1 MTELNRMGLVEAA
14 QAIRDGRIS
23 AVELARACVDAVH
36 RLDPRVEAF
45 AWFDGEHVLERAS
58 VADRERAAGHG
69 IGPLHGVPIGVKD
82 IFDTHGIP
90 TECGSPAFRG
100 RIPAGNAFAVD
111 RLLEA
116 GGLLFGKTVTTEF
129 AWSTPGKT
137 HHPLDPGHTPG
148 GSSSGSAAG
157 VAAGFMPA
165 AIGTQ
170 TVGSIVRPAAFCGV
184 VGYKPTYGLI
194 GRSGV
199 HPFSASLDHVGTF
212 ARSVVDA
219 AYLAACLAGHDP
231 DDPASLRSGAL
242 AHGGR
247 NLAPPTTPPRLA
259 ALRGPHFDQAEP
271 AARDA
276 FENAIRRIAQAG
288 ARVEDVALPAAF
300 ADAPGLVQ
308 VVMRCEAAQ
317 VFAPIHAARPA
328 DVGEAIRAVIDDGR
342 KFTAWDYLSALRRRD
357 AMRVEFDALLQHYD
371 AALTLPA
378 LGEAPATLQ
387 STGNPIFCAPWSL
400 LGVPALNLPCGHG
413 PGGLPLG
420 LQMVGRHLYDLVV
433 LRAAAW
439 VEAALEVPRR
449 WPVDL

>member
-1 MTELNRMGLVEAA
+1 MNELNKMGLVEAV

-23 AVELARACVDAVH
+23 AAELTGACVDAVG

-45 AWFDGEHVLERAS
+45 AWFDAAHALERARF
-58 VADRERAAGHG
+58 ADAERAAGHAT
-69 IGPLHGVPIGVKD
+69 GPLHGVPIGVKD
-82 IFDTHGIP
+82 IFDTSGIP
-90 TECGSPAFRG
+90 TECGSAAFRG
-100 RIPAGNAFAVD
+100 RIPATNAFAVD
-111 RLLEA
+111 RLLDA
-116 GGLLFGKTVTTEF
+116 GGIVFGKTVTTEF

-137 HHPLDPGHTPG
+137 HHPLDHGHTPG

-212 ARSVVDA
+212 ARSVADA

-231 DDPASLRSGAL
+231 GDPGSLRSGAL

-247 NLAPPTTPPRLA
+247 NLATSIAAPRLA
-259 ALRGPHFDQAEP
+259 VIRGPHFDQADAP
-271 AARDA
+271 ARAA
-276 FENAIRRIAQAG
+276 FENAVRRLADAG
-288 ARVEDVALPAAF
+288 ATVEDVDLPGTF
-300 ADAPGLVQ
+300 ADTPDLVQ

-317 VFAPIHAARPA
+317 VFAPIRAARPDA
-328 DVGEAIRAVIDDGR
+328 VGEAIRAVIDDGR
-342 KFTAWDYLSALRRRD
+342 KFSAWDYLTALRRRD
-357 AMRVEFDALLQHYD
+357 AMRIEFDRLMHHYD
-371 AALTLPA
+371 GALTIPA

-387 STGNPIFCAPWSL
+387 STGSPMFCAPWSL
-400 LGVPALNLPCGHG
+400 LGVPALNLPCDFG
-413 PGGLPLG
+413 PSGLPLG
-420 LQMVGRHLYDLVV
+420 LQVVGRPLYDLVV

-439 VEAALEVPRR
+439 IEAALGVPRR
-449 WPVDL
+449 WPAEG